1 MKIMSS
7 FEGKI
12 MQTKYNLLG
21 FTIDLYFH
29 DFNKNLVVGLLE
41 LILTKKILIFSELSL
56 KYLETLDKL

>member
-21 FTIDLYFH
+21 FMIDLYFH

>member
-21 FTIDLYFH
+21 FTIDLHFH

>member
-12 MQTKYNLLG
+12 IQTKYNLLG